1 MEEAGVNTREIM
13 ELGLRSGAAAQLPAT
28 PAGCSTPL
36 AAALVPFPALRSG
49 LTEAMER
56 FLPGPDNMDPVSP
69 HWWPG
74 ENINTVRASGD
85 REGNAF
91 PLPVLTL
98 GWKCI

>member
-1 MEEAGVNTREIM
+1 MISLVLAPASSKLTWCPVLLSGV
-13 ELGLRSGAAAQLPAT
+13 
-28 PAGCSTPL
+28 
-36 AAALVPFPALRSG
+36 SG
-49 LTEAMER
+49 LTEATER
-56 FLPGPDNMDPVSP
+56 FLPGPDNMDPVSL

-98 GWKCI
+98 GRKYT